1 MVVEQQSVKY
11 TSGMQTISQQVRLV
25 WSKSKSILL
34 IYPMKARSFLETEVG
49 IKTDIGFVLATTPA

>member
-11 TSGMQTISQQVRLV
+11 TSGMQTISQQVSFV

-34 IYPMKARSFLETEVG
+34 IYPVKKRGRFLE
-49 IKTDIGFVLATTPA
+49 TDIGFVLATTPA